1 MLIVTRFH
9 FHYLN
14 LTIRKNCS
22 FVVPCIRIF
31 SRVSSEVKLQICVN
45 NFIYIYI
52 FIYLF
57 IYLLQLGCYPV
68 AVVILHV
75 NNT

>member
-1 MLIVTRFH
+1 MTQEAIAAVEAIMEENCRVT
-9 FHYLN
+9 
-14 LTIRKNCS
+14 
-22 FVVPCIRIF
+22 
-31 SRVSSEVKLQICVN
+31 VN
-45 NFIYIYI
+45 EIAAHLDII
-52 FIYLF
+52 IIIII